1 MYRCFKCGY
10 ECVKK
15 ENSNKSKTVSTK
27 ATKRTYAT
35 RALVNPVRMS
45 DDDAVND
52 AADMEFRDY
61 STEAS
66 SYVEAMGKY
75 MGDMVQNYAFNMCV
89 KYFQTYIEFFEDM
102 ANMDDEAVQDIINN
116 TIGGDFSIEDTA
128 RLKEMFKERWQEVPV
143 PVEYT
148 LKILAKILEDIK
160 NERNLLQWQEPE
172 LVIMGNPNLVE
183 NMVVKAE
190 TVEDYANNGIEN
202 LAKFMVDFGTKSKGE
217 EE

>member
-1 MYRCFKCGY
+1 MA
-10 ECVKK
+10 KK
-15 ENSNKSKTVSTK
+15 SKRFNQYNKSKTVSTK

-89 KYFQTYIEFFEDM
+89 KYFQTYIQFFEDM
-102 ANMDDEAVQDIINN
+102 ANMNDEDVKDIINS
-116 TIGGDFSIEDTA
+116 TDGDFSIEDTA
-128 RLKEMFKERWQEVPV
+128 RLKEMFKERWKEVPV

-148 LKILAKILEDIK
+148 LRILAKILEDIK
-160 NERNLLQWQEPE
+160 NEPNLLQWQEPE

-190 TVEDYANNGIEN
+190 TVEDYANDGIEN
-202 LAKFMVDFGTKSKGE
+202 LAKFMVDFGTKNTGE

>member
-1 MYRCFKCGY
+1 MA
-10 ECVKK
+10 KK
-15 ENSNKSKTVSTK
+15 SKRFNQYNKSKTVSSR

-61 STEAS
+61 TTEAS

-102 ANMDDEAVQDIINN
+102 ANMDDEDIKDIINS
-116 TIGGDFSIEDTA
+116 TGSDFSTEDTA

-148 LKILAKILEDIK
+148 LRILAKILEDIK
-160 NERNLLQWQEPE
+160 HEDNLLMWQEPCR
-172 LVIMGNPNLVE
+172 
-183 NMVVKAE
+183 
-190 TVEDYANNGIEN
+190 
-202 LAKFMVDFGTKSKGE
+202 S
-217 EE
+217 